1 MPSIFSDQNTTRFL
15 AVTTGWPELQWMYI
29 LLTKHILILMLS
41 ISVKLKQ
48 AWMRITKL
56 SLCCFQ
62 RRFEWKWKNE
72 LWHSNIRIRKF
83 QHHESRKK
91 DVVFVLFCFML
102 AIYNIRNNFSK
113 IFNQEKVFRI
123 KLLFSWLCYS
133 WYYVSTCTIQQ
144 H

>member
-1 MPSIFSDQNTTRFL
+1 MPSLFLDQNKNTTRFL

-29 LLTKHILILMLS
+29 LLTKYILILMLS

-72 LWHSNIRIRKF
+72 LWHSKIRIRNFNIRF
-83 QHHESRKK
+83 QESKKK
-91 DVVFVLFCFML
+91 DMVFVLFSN
-102 AIYNIRNNFSK
+102 NICNNFSK
-113 IFNQEKVFRI
+113 RFNQEK
-123 KLLFSWLCYS
+123 LFGYIYRLAGYVMVLCVEVLQEAQC
-133 WYYVSTCTIQQ
+133 W
-144 H
+144 